1 MVLKFLGPSIDIH
14 AGGSDLIFPH
24 HENEIAQSECLT
36 GQTFARYWL
45 HNAMINI
52 NNEKMSKSLG
62 NFLLLRDILE
72 RCSGQL
78 IRFFVLSGHY
88 RSPINFSDE
97 MLEQAEAGL
106 ERIKTAY
113 ANLQHRMAT
122 ARPEEAAAVAE
133 EQAAVITRLRA
144 AFIREMDDDIN
155 TANGIT
161 VLYELAKEA
170 NLYMRNANVGAEQLR
185 AYTGLFEEIAWVLG
199 LVLGEEEELLDD
211 QIEALIAERTEARKQ
226 RNFKRADEIRDL
238 LAKQGII
245 LEDTPQGIR
254 WRRK

>member
-1 MVLKFLGPSIDIH
+1 
-14 AGGSDLIFPH
+14 
-24 HENEIAQSECLT
+24 
-36 GQTFARYWL
+36 
-45 HNAMINI
+45 
-52 NNEKMSKSLG
+52 
-62 NFLLLRDILE
+62 
-72 RCSGQL
+72 
-78 IRFFVLSGHY
+78 
-88 RSPINFSDE
+88 
-97 MLEQAEAGL
+97 
-106 ERIKTAY
+106 
-113 ANLQHRMAT
+113 MAT